1 MQRADSLE
9 KTLLLG
15 KIEGRRRRGRQRMRW
30 LDDITDSMDMSL
42 SKLWERAKDK
52 EAGILQSVRACV
64 LSRFSRI
71 WLPATPWSM
80 TRQGQ
85 ARIQEWVGVSFSKSD
100 HGVAKSRTWLN
111 DWTERHVFIHCYS
124 ISQRI
129 FTAWKILSAWPIHPS
144 SYQPLETNDDFT
156 VSVVLPFLGC
166 HILEWYG
173 MYSLSDWLI
182 SVSNMHLRFLHVFSW
197 LNSSFL
203 LKAE

>member
-1 MQRADSLE
+1 MYWEQSNCEIPLHTYCCCFSVNQSYPTLCDPMDRSTPGFPVLRYLLE
-9 KTLLLG
+9 FAQTH
-15 KIEGRRRRGRQRMRW
+15 
-30 LDDITDSMDMSL
+30 
-42 SKLWERAKDK
+42 
-52 EAGILQSVRACV
+52 VH
-64 LSRFSRI
+64 
-71 WLPATPWSM
+71 
-80 TRQGQ
+80 
-85 ARIQEWVGVSFSKSD
+85 SFSNSD
-100 HGVAKSRTWLN
+100 HVVAKSPTWLN
-111 DWTERHVFIHCYS
+111 DWTTERHVSIHCYS

-197 LNSSFL
+197 LNSLFL